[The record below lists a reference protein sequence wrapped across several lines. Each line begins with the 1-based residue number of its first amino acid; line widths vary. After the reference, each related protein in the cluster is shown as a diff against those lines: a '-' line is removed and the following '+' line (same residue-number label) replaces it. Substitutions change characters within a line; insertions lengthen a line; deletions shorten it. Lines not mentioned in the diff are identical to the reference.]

1 MCSCS
6 VAPEDA
12 HGPHPRVA
20 SHVRPCL
27 RHDALQD
34 LATIRVTEILVPCY
48 LAIMIAN
55 DVAEFVVEDKHDQS
69 QKKCS
74 GNKTKGD
81 TWGRD
86 TTKGSIVEEDA

>member
-1 MCSCS
+1 
-6 VAPEDA
+6 
-12 HGPHPRVA
+12 
-20 SHVRPCL
+20 
-27 RHDALQD
+27 
-34 LATIRVTEILVPCY
+34 
-48 LAIMIAN
+48 MIAN

-86 TTKGSIVEEDA
+86 TTKGSIGEEDA